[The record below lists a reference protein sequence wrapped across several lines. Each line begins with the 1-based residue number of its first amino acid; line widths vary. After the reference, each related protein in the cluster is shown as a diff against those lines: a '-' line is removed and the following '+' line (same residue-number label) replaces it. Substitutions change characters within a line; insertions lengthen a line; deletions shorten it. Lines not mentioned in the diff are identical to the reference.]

1 MSVDRRQFIQTAA
14 AFASGLFVGSSDSLR
29 ACSKS
34 AALQFQ
40 KLRTDQF
47 RLVFPSSHER
57 SLRILQLA
65 DTHFHPG
72 DDTNSRTQHA
82 IRSMVEQQKPDLIV
96 HTGDFV
102 NNDAEE
108 AVEWSGMDLMNSLN
122 CPWTLCFGNHDY
134 PVNKAP
140 GSRSLSEVHGMMEN
154 GYQGYWE
161 SEGKRSYCYRYDVFA
176 SDSEQQPRS
185 CLFFFQVGYSAGDRR
200 ISDHQL
206 QWFDQQ
212 IKADLKSGIDAPI
225 MVFVHIPL
233 LEYHTLFSSGTALG
247 QKGEDVCYDSDTGSS
262 FAAFQKS
269 GRVTAVY
276 CGHDHVNNF
285 FGPWQGVQLVY
296 GRLSG
301 WGGYGPADWKR
312 GGRLITLDLSQT
324 QSRPVFDEVFPS

>member
-14 AFASGLFVGSSDSLR
+14 AFASGLFVAPTDSHG
-29 ACSKS
+29 ACGKS

-47 RLVFPSSHER
+47 RLVFPAVHER
-57 SLRILQLA
+57 SLRVLQLA

-72 DDTNSRTQHA
+72 DDTNSRTQQA
-82 IRSMVEQQKPDLIV
+82 IRSMVEQQKPDLII

-108 AVEWSGMDLMNSLN
+108 AVEWSGMDLMNSLK

-176 SDSEQQPRS
+176 SDSEQHPRS
-185 CLFFFQVGYSAGDRR
+185 SLFFFQVGYAADDRR

-206 QWFDQQ
+206 QWFNQQ
-212 IKADLKSGIDAPI
+212 INADLKAGNEAPI
-225 MVFVHIPL
+225 QVFVHIPL
-233 LEYHTLFSSGTALG
+233 LEYHTLFSSGTAVG
-247 QKGEDVCYDSDTGSS
+247 QKGKTCVMTATREVRLPRFERAGESRQCTAATTMSTISLAMAGSS
-262 FAAFQKS
+262 TRFTAPERLGWLWSSRLETRRTTHHAGSQPDA
-269 GRVTAVY
+269 VTP
-276 CGHDHVNNF
+276 D
-285 FGPWQGVQLVY
+285 VQ
-296 GRLSG
+296 
-301 WGGYGPADWKR
+301 
-312 GGRLITLDLSQT
+312 
-324 QSRPVFDEVFPS
+324 